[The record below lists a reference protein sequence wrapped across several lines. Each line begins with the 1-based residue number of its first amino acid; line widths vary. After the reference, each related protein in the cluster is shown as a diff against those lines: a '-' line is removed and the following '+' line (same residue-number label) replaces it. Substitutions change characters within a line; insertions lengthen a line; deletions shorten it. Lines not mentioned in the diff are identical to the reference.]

1 VSGAR
6 WTGSD
11 QSRRT
16 AAAARTLRGTVRFAG
31 RAVLRTQTDQR
42 LVELAQCGSEPAF
55 ETIVERYRGPL
66 RRYCRRFVPS
76 SRVDDVLQQAFF
88 DAYRAIHQKGRTM
101 KLRPWLFRV
110 THNVAIDT
118 VRQESRGW
126 NELSERPQGIG
137 RADPAVDNRESLRDL
152 LSTLQGLPE
161 QQRAALVLREMEG
174 RSYEEISEELGVSES
189 AVGQLLARA
198 RHGLQNGAS
207 AVLPFPLLVRIPGG
221 ASGAITGERVT
232 ELVSAAGGAAGVAK
246 AVTMLVVAGA
256 AGGAILAPGGEEP
269 SKARDRS
276 GQELAPSTEP
286 ASLEEAPVR
295 SGRERTD
302 GDHARAGR
310 DRAKQDRPG
319 RGRTGDQ
326 PPGAQDVTRD
336 SGPSPDPEPRSDED
350 EMERG
355 EPLGDGDGADPDDG
369 NPDPAPPSRSPP
381 ENHAQDLD
389 TDTDVEPVP
398 DVESGAEI
406 GPDLDPP
413 TDAP

>member
-1 VSGAR
+1 VSGPR

-16 AAAARTLRGTVRFAG
+16 AAATRTLRHSVRFAS
-31 RAVLRTQTDQR
+31 RQVLRTQTDQR
-42 LVELAQCGSEPAF
+42 LVELAQRGSEPAF

-88 DAYRAIHQKGRTM
+88 DAYRAIHQKGRAV

-126 NELSERPQGIG
+126 NELSERPEGIG
-137 RADPAVDNRESLRDL
+137 HADAAVDKRESLRDL
-152 LSTLQGLPE
+152 MSTLHGLPE

-174 RSYEEISEELGVSES
+174 RSYEEIAEELGVSES
-189 AVGQLLARA
+189 AVAQLLARA
-198 RHGLQNGAS
+198 RHGLQAGAS
-207 AVLPFPLLVRIPGG
+207 AVLPAPLLLRIPG
-221 ASGAITGERVT
+221 ASGGMTGERVT

-246 AVTMLVVAGA
+246 AVTMIAVAGA
-256 AGGAILAPGGEEP
+256 VGGALLRPGGEEP
-269 SKARDRS
+269 LKARDRS
-276 GQELAPSTEP
+276 GEELAPSTEP
-286 ASLEEAPVR
+286 TSLDEARLR
-295 SGRERTD
+295 SGRKRSD
-302 GDHARAGR
+302 GGHTRAGR
-310 DRAKQDRPG
+310 DRSKQDRPG
-319 RGRTGDQ
+319 TGRTGDQ
-326 PPGAQDVTRD
+326 PPRTQRVTRD
-336 SGPSPDPEPRSDED
+336 TGPSPAPGPRSDED
-350 EMERG
+350 ETEPG
-355 EPLGDGDGADPDDG
+355 APLGDDNGTDADDG
-369 NPDPAPPSRSPP
+369 NPDPAPPPP
-381 ENHAQDLD
+381 SGPEDYAQDLD

-398 DVESGAEI
+398 DVESGPEI